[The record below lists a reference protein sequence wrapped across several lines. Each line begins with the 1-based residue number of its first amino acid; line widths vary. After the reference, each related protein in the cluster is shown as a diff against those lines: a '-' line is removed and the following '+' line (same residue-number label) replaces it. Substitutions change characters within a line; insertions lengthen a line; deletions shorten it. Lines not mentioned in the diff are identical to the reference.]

1 MNLQVLTFLLLS
13 ATASLAADITGVIK
27 LDGPQPKRPP
37 LPLTPESRKL
47 YEGKPYPRDEVELV
61 SVKGEIKNVFVYIR
75 KGLPAGKTYPAP
87 KKPALLDQ
95 KRSMF
100 RPRIQGLFVG
110 QDFAMRNSD
119 PIIHNVRSLSQEN
132 RPFNI
137 AQPAGTPDRLKRFSD
152 KEGPIELRCDYHRW
166 MRAFIF
172 VMEHPFFAVT
182 DAQGRFTIKNLPP
195 GEYMLATWHESFG
208 ENKQTI
214 RTGVDGS
221 KGVIFI
227 YKPKRGL
234 NFE

>member
-1 MNLQVLTFLLLS
+1 MRTFTLLFLS
-13 ATASLAADITGVIK
+13 AVTAIGADISGVIK

-37 LPLTPESRKL
+37 LQLTPESRKL
-47 YEGKPYPRDEVELV
+47 YEGQPYPRDEVELV
-61 SVKGEIKNVFVYIR
+61 SAKGEIKNVFVYIR
-75 KGLPAGKTYPAP
+75 KGLPAGKTYTAP
-87 KKPALLDQ
+87 KKAALLDQ

-137 AQPAGTPDRLKRFSD
+137 AQPAGTPDRKKRFSD
-152 KEGPIELRCDYHRW
+152 QEGPIELRCDYHRW

-172 VMEHPFFAVT
+172 VMEHPFFGVT
-182 DAQGRFTIKNLPP
+182 DTQGRFSIKNLPP
-195 GEYMLATWHESFG
+195 GEYVLATWHESFG
-208 ENKQTI
+208 ENKQTLKVGANGLNNANF
-214 RTGVDGS
+214 T
-221 KGVIFI
+221 
-227 YKPKRGL
+227 YKAKKGL

>member
-1 MNLQVLTFLLLS
+1 MRILTLLFLS
-13 ATASLAADITGVIK
+13 AATAIAAEVSGVIK

-61 SVKGEIKNVFVYIR
+61 SPKGEIKNVFVYVR
-75 KGLPAGKTYPAP
+75 KGLPPEMSFEVP
-87 KKPALLDQ
+87 KKAALLDQ

-100 RPRIQGLFVG
+100 RPRVQGLFVG
-110 QDFAMRNSD
+110 QNFAMRNSD
-119 PIIHNVRSLSQEN
+119 PIIHNVRSLSEEN

-137 AQPAGTPDRLKRFSD
+137 AQPAGTPDRIKRFSD

-166 MRAFIF
+166 MRAYLF

-195 GEYMLATWHESFG
+195 GEYTLATWHESLG
-208 ENKQTI
+208 EHKQTI
-214 RTGVDGS
+214 KVNAGGLKNANFT
-221 KGVIFI
+221 
-227 YKPKRGL
+227 YKPKKGL
-234 NFE
+234 NFQ

>member
-1 MNLQVLTFLLLS
+1 MRTFSLLFLS
-13 ATASLAADITGVIK
+13 AVTAIGAEITGVIK

-61 SVKGEIKNVFVYIR
+61 SAKGGIKNVFVYIR

-182 DAQGRFTIKNLPP
+182 DAQGRFTIKSLPP
-195 GEYMLATWHESFG
+195 GEYTLATWHESFG

-214 RTGVDGS
+214 KTGVDGL

>member
-1 MNLQVLTFLLLS
+1 MRTLTLLFIS
-13 ATASLAADITGVIK
+13 AAAAMAVDISGIIK
-27 LDGPQPKRPP
+27 LDGPQPKRSP

-47 YEGKPYPRDEVELV
+47 YEGRPYPRDEVELV
-61 SVKGEIKNVFVYIR
+61 NEKCEIQNVFVYIR

-152 KEGPIELRCDYHRW
+152 KEGPIELRCDFHRW

-182 DAQGRFTIKNLPP
+182 DSQGQFTIKNLPP
-195 GEYMLATWHESFG
+195 GEYTLASWHESFG

-214 RTGVDGS
+214 KAGVDGL
-221 KGVIFI
+221 KGITFT
-227 YKPKRGL
+227 YKPKREL
-234 NFE
+234 NFK

>member
-1 MNLQVLTFLLLS
+1 MRTFTLLFLS
-13 ATASLAADITGVIK
+13 AVTAIGADISGVIK

-37 LPLTPESRKL
+37 LQLTPESRKL
-47 YEGKPYPRDEVELV
+47 YEGQPYPRDEVELV
-61 SVKGEIKNVFVYIR
+61 SAKGEIKNVFVYIR
-75 KGLPAGKTYPAP
+75 KGLPTGKTYTAP
-87 KKPALLDQ
+87 KKAALLDQ
-95 KRSMF
+95 QRSMF

-152 KEGPIELRCDYHRW
+152 QEGPIELRCDYHRW

-172 VMEHPFFAVT
+172 VMEHPFFGVT
-182 DAQGRFTIKNLPP
+182 DTQGRFSIKNLPP
-195 GEYMLATWHESFG
+195 GEYVLATWHESFG
-208 ENKQTI
+208 ENKQTLKVG
-214 RTGVDGS
+214 TSGLNNAN
-221 KGVIFI
+221 FT
-227 YKPKRGL
+227 YKAKKGL

>member
-1 MNLQVLTFLLLS
+1 MRLLALLLVS
-13 ATASLAADITGVIK
+13 TATAIAADVSGVIK

-47 YEGKPYPRDEVELV
+47 YEGRPYPRDEVEMV
-61 SVKGEIKNVFVYIR
+61 NEKREIQNVFVYIQ

-95 KRSMF
+95 QRSMF
-100 RPRIQGLFVG
+100 RPRVQGLVVG

-152 KEGPIELRCDYHRW
+152 KEGPIELRCDFHPW
-166 MRAFIF
+166 MRAYIF
-172 VMEHPFFAVT
+172 VMEHPFFAIT
-182 DAQGRFTIKNLPP
+182 DPQGRFQIKNLPP
-195 GEYMLATWHESFG
+195 GEYTLATWHESFG
-208 ENKQTI
+208 KNKQI
-214 RTGVDGS
+214 IKVGVDGLNS
-221 KGVIFI
+221 VTFAL
-227 YKPKRGL
+227 KPKQKL

>member
-1 MNLQVLTFLLLS
+1 MRTLTLLFIS
-13 ATASLAADITGVIK
+13 AAAAMAADISGIIK

-47 YEGKPYPRDEVELV
+47 YEGRPYPRDEVEMV
-61 SVKGEIKNVFVYIR
+61 NEKREIQNVFVYIQ
-75 KGLPAGKTYPAP
+75 KGLPAGKTYPSP

-95 KRSMF
+95 QRSMF
-100 RPRIQGLFVG
+100 RPRVQGLFVG

-152 KEGPIELRCDYHRW
+152 KEGPIELRCDFHRW
-166 MRAFIF
+166 MRAYIF
-172 VMEHPFFAVT
+172 VMEHPFCAIT
-182 DAQGRFTIKNLPP
+182 DPQGRFHIKNLPP
-195 GEYMLATWHESFG
+195 GEYTLATWHESFG
-208 ENKQTI
+208 KNKQI
-214 RTGVDGS
+214 IKVGVDGLNS
-221 KGVIFI
+221 VTFAF
-227 YKPKRGL
+227 KPKQKL

>member
-1 MNLQVLTFLLLS
+1 MRTFTLLFLS
-13 ATASLAADITGVIK
+13 AVTAIGADISGVIK

-37 LPLTPESRKL
+37 LQLTPESRKL
-47 YEGKPYPRDEVELV
+47 YEGQPYPRDEVELV
-61 SVKGEIKNVFVYIR
+61 SAKGEIKNVFVYIS
-75 KGLPAGKTYPAP
+75 KGLPAGKTYTAP
-87 KKPALLDQ
+87 KKAALLDQ
-95 KRSMF
+95 QRSMF

-152 KEGPIELRCDYHRW
+152 QEGPIELRCDYHRW

-172 VMEHPFFAVT
+172 VMEHPFFGVT
-182 DAQGRFTIKNLPP
+182 DTQGRFSIKNLPP
-195 GEYMLATWHESFG
+195 GEYVLATWHESFG
-208 ENKQTI
+208 ENKQTLKVG
-214 RTGVDGS
+214 TSGLNNAN
-221 KGVIFI
+221 FT
-227 YKPKRGL
+227 YKAKKGL

>member
-1 MNLQVLTFLLLS
+1 MRTLPLLFIS
-13 ATASLAADITGVIK
+13 AAAAMAADISGIIK
-27 LDGPQPKRPP
+27 LDGPHPKRPP

-47 YEGKPYPRDEVELV
+47 YEGRPYPRDEVELV
-61 SVKGEIKNVFVYIR
+61 NEKREIQNVFVYIQ
-75 KGLPAGKTYPAP
+75 KGLPTGKTYPAP

-95 KRSMF
+95 QRSMF

-152 KEGPIELRCDYHRW
+152 KEGPIELRCDFHRW
-166 MRAFIF
+166 MRAYIF
-172 VMEHPFFAVT
+172 VMEHPFFAIT
-182 DAQGRFTIKNLPP
+182 DANGRFQIKNLPP
-195 GEYMLATWHESFG
+195 GEYTLATWHESFG
-208 ENKQTI
+208 KNKQI
-214 RTGVDGS
+214 IKVGVDGLNS
-221 KGVIFI
+221 VTFAF
-227 YKPKRGL
+227 KPKQKL

>member
-1 MNLQVLTFLLLS
+1 MRLLALLLVS
-13 ATASLAADITGVIK
+13 TATAIAANVSGVIK
-27 LDGPQPKRPP
+27 LDGPQPKSPP

-47 YEGKPYPRDEVELV
+47 YEGRPYPRDEVEMV
-61 SVKGEIKNVFVYIR
+61 NEKREIQNVFVYIQ

-95 KRSMF
+95 QRSMF
-100 RPRIQGLFVG
+100 RPRVQGLFVG

-152 KEGPIELRCDYHRW
+152 KEGPIELRCDFHRW
-166 MRAFIF
+166 MRAYIF
-172 VMEHPFFAVT
+172 VMEHPFFAIT
-182 DAQGRFTIKNLPP
+182 DPQGRFHIKNLPP
-195 GEYMLATWHESFG
+195 GEYTLATWHESFG
-208 ENKQTI
+208 KNKQI
-214 RTGVDGS
+214 IKVGVDGLNS
-221 KGVIFI
+221 VTFAF
-227 YKPKRGL
+227 KPKQKL

>member
-1 MNLQVLTFLLLS
+1 MRTFTLLLLS
-13 ATASLAADITGVIK
+13 AVTAIGAEISGVIK

-37 LPLTPESRKL
+37 LQLTPESRKL
-47 YEGKPYPRDEVELV
+47 YEGQPYPRDEVELV
-61 SVKGEIKNVFVYIR
+61 SAKGEIKNVFVYIR
-75 KGLPAGKTYPAP
+75 KGLPAGKTYTAP
-87 KKPALLDQ
+87 KKAALLDQ
-95 KRSMF
+95 QRSMF

-110 QDFAMRNSD
+110 QDFTMRNSD

-137 AQPAGTPDRLKRFSD
+137 AQPAGTPDRIKKFSD

-172 VMEHPFFAVT
+172 VMEHPFFGVT
-182 DAQGRFTIKNLPP
+182 DAQGRFSIKNLPP
-195 GEYMLATWHESFG
+195 GEYVLATWHESFG

-214 RTGVDGS
+214 QVENSGLKNVNFT
-221 KGVIFI
+221 
-227 YKPKRGL
+227 YKPKKGL

>member
-1 MNLQVLTFLLLS
+1 MRTFTLLFLS
-13 ATASLAADITGVIK
+13 AVTAIGADISGVIK

-37 LPLTPESRKL
+37 LQLTPESRKL

-61 SVKGEIKNVFVYIR
+61 SAKGEIKNVFVYIR
-75 KGLPAGKTYPAP
+75 KGLPAGKTYTAP
-87 KKPALLDQ
+87 KKAALLDQ

-137 AQPAGTPDRLKRFSD
+137 AQPAGTPDRKKRFSD
-152 KEGPIELRCDYHRW
+152 QEGPIELRCDYHRW

-172 VMEHPFFAVT
+172 VMEHPFFGVT
-182 DAQGRFTIKNLPP
+182 DTQGRFSIKNLPP
-195 GEYMLATWHESFG
+195 GEYVLATWHESFG
-208 ENKQTI
+208 ENKQTLKVGANGLNNANF
-214 RTGVDGS
+214 T
-221 KGVIFI
+221 
-227 YKPKRGL
+227 YKAKKGL

>member
-1 MNLQVLTFLLLS
+1 MKLITLLLIS
-13 ATASLAADITGVIK
+13 TATVMSADISGIIK

-61 SVKGEIKNVFVYIR
+61 SAKGEIKNVFVYIR
-75 KGLPAGKTYPAP
+75 KGLPAGKTYNTP
-87 KKPALLDQ
+87 KKAALLDQ
-95 KRSMF
+95 KQSMF

-195 GEYMLATWHESFG
+195 GEYTLATWHESFG
-208 ENKQTI
+208 ENNQTI
-214 RTGVDGS
+214 KAGLDGL
-221 KGVIFI
+221 KAITFT
-227 YKPKRGL
+227 YKPKREL

>member
-1 MNLQVLTFLLLS
+1 MNLQALTFLLLS

-61 SVKGEIKNVFVYIR
+61 SAKGEIKNVFVYIR
-75 KGLPAGKTYPAP
+75 KGLPAGKTYPTP

-95 KRSMF
+95 QQSMF

-137 AQPAGTPDRLKRFSD
+137 VQPAGTPDRLKRFSD

-182 DAQGRFTIKNLPP
+182 DAQGSFTIKNLPP
-195 GEYMLATWHESFG
+195 GEYTLATWHESFG

-214 RTGVDGS
+214 RTGVDGL
-221 KGVIFI
+221 KGVMLR

>member
-1 MNLQVLTFLLLS
+1 MRTFTLLFLS
-13 ATASLAADITGVIK
+13 AVTAIGADISGVIK

-37 LPLTPESRKL
+37 LQLTPESRKL
-47 YEGKPYPRDEVELV
+47 YEGQPYPRDEVELV
-61 SVKGEIKNVFVYIR
+61 SAKGEIKNVFVYIR
-75 KGLPAGKTYPAP
+75 KGLPAGKTYTAP
-87 KKPALLDQ
+87 KRAALLDQ
-95 KRSMF
+95 QRSMF

-137 AQPAGTPDRLKRFSD
+137 AQPAGTPDRIKKFSD

-172 VMEHPFFAVT
+172 VMEHPFFGVT
-182 DAQGRFTIKNLPP
+182 DAQGRFSIKNLPP
-195 GEYMLATWHESFG
+195 GEYVLATWHESFG
-208 ENKQTI
+208 ENKQIIQVGNSELKKVNFT
-214 RTGVDGS
+214 
-221 KGVIFI
+221 
-227 YKPKRGL
+227 YKPKKGL

>member
-1 MNLQVLTFLLLS
+1 MRTFTLLFLS
-13 ATASLAADITGVIK
+13 AVTAIGADISGVIK

-37 LPLTPESRKL
+37 LQLTPESRKL

-61 SVKGEIKNVFVYIR
+61 SAKGEIKNVFVYIR
-75 KGLPAGKTYPAP
+75 KGLPTGKTYTAP
-87 KKPALLDQ
+87 KKAALLDQ
-95 KRSMF
+95 QRSMF

-152 KEGPIELRCDYHRW
+152 QEGPIELRCDYHRW

-172 VMEHPFFAVT
+172 VMEHPFFGVT
-182 DAQGRFTIKNLPP
+182 DAQGRFSIKNLPP
-195 GEYMLATWHESFG
+195 GEYVLATWHESLG

-214 RTGVDGS
+214 QIGNSALKNVNFT
-221 KGVIFI
+221 
-227 YKPKRGL
+227 YKPKEDL

>member
-1 MNLQVLTFLLLS
+1 MRLLALLLIS
-13 ATASLAADITGVIK
+13 TAAAMAADISGIIK

-37 LPLTPESRKL
+37 LQLTPEIRKL
-47 YEGKPYPRDEVELV
+47 YEGRSYPRDEVELV
-61 SVKGEIKNVFVYIR
+61 NAKGQIQNVFVYIR

-87 KKPALLDQ
+87 KESALLDQ

-100 RPRIQGLFVG
+100 RPRIQGLFVD

-152 KEGPIELRCDYHRW
+152 KEGPIELRCDYHHW

-182 DAQGRFTIKNLPP
+182 NSQGRFNIKNLPP
-195 GEYMLATWHESFG
+195 GEYTLATWHESFG
-208 ENKQTI
+208 ENKETI
-214 RTGVDGS
+214 QVTVDGL
-221 KGVIFI
+221 KDANFT
-227 YKPKRGL
+227 YKPKKGL

>member
-1 MNLQVLTFLLLS
+1 MRTLTLLILS
-13 ATASLAADITGVIK
+13 AATALAADVSGVIK
-27 LDGPQPKRPP
+27 LNGPQPKRPP
-37 LPLTPESRKL
+37 LQLTPESRKL
-47 YEGKPYPRDEVELV
+47 YEGRPYPRDEVELV
-61 SVKGEIKNVFVYIR
+61 SAKGEIKNVFVYIR
-75 KGLPAGKTYPAP
+75 KGLPAGKTYAAP
-87 KKPALLDQ
+87 KKAALLDQ
-95 KRSMF
+95 QRSMF

-152 KEGPIELRCDYHRW
+152 EEGPIELRCDYHRW

-172 VMEHPFFAVT
+172 VMDHPFFAVT

-195 GEYMLATWHESFG
+195 GEYVLVTWHESFG
-208 ENKQTI
+208 ENKQSIQVRNSELKNVNFT
-214 RTGVDGS
+214 
-221 KGVIFI
+221 
-227 YKPKRGL
+227 YNPKNVL

>member
-1 MNLQVLTFLLLS
+1 MRLLALLLVS
-13 ATASLAADITGVIK
+13 TATVMAADVSGVIRF
-27 LDGPQPKRPP
+27 DGAQPKRPP

-47 YEGKPYPRDEVELV
+47 YEGRPYPRDEVELV
-61 SVKGEIKNVFVYIR
+61 NEKREIQNVFVYIQ
-75 KGLPAGKTYPAP
+75 KGLPTGKTYPAP

-95 KRSMF
+95 QRSMF
-100 RPRIQGLFVG
+100 RPRVQGLFVN

-152 KEGPIELRCDYHRW
+152 KEGPIELRCDFHRW

-182 DAQGRFTIKNLPP
+182 DSQGQFTIKNLPP
-195 GEYMLATWHESFG
+195 GEYTLASWHESFG

-214 RTGVDGS
+214 KAGVDGL
-221 KGVIFI
+221 KGITFT
-227 YKPKRGL
+227 YKPKREL

>member
-1 MNLQVLTFLLLS
+1 MRTLTLLFIS
-13 ATASLAADITGVIK
+13 AGAAMAADISGIIK

-37 LPLTPESRKL
+37 LPLTSESRKL

-61 SVKGEIKNVFVYIR
+61 SAKGEIKNVFVYIR

-95 KRSMF
+95 QRSMF

-182 DAQGRFTIKNLPP
+182 DDQGRFTIKNLPP
-195 GEYMLATWHESFG
+195 GEYTLATWHESFG

-214 RTGVDGS
+214 KTGVNGLKD
-221 KGVIFI
+221 ITFT

>member
-1 MNLQVLTFLLLS
+1 MRTFTLLFLS
-13 ATASLAADITGVIK
+13 AVTAIGAEISGVIK

-37 LPLTPESRKL
+37 LQLTPESRKL
-47 YEGKPYPRDEVELV
+47 YEGQPYPRDEVELV
-61 SVKGEIKNVFVYIR
+61 SAKGEIKNVFVYIR
-75 KGLPAGKTYPAP
+75 KGLPAGKTYTAP
-87 KKPALLDQ
+87 KKAALLDQ
-95 KRSMF
+95 QRSMF

-172 VMEHPFFAVT
+172 VMDHPFFAVT
-182 DAQGRFTIKNLPP
+182 DEHGRFTIKNLPL
-195 GEYMLATWHESFG
+195 GEYVLATWHESLG
-208 ENKQTI
+208 KNKQIIQVGDSGLKKVNFT
-214 RTGVDGS
+214 
-221 KGVIFI
+221 
-227 YKPKRGL
+227 YKPKKGL

>member
-1 MNLQVLTFLLLS
+1 MRTFTLLFLS
-13 ATASLAADITGVIK
+13 AVTAIGADISGVIK
-27 LDGPQPKRPP
+27 LDGQQPNRPP

-61 SVKGEIKNVFVYIR
+61 SAKGEIKNVFVYIR
-75 KGLPAGKTYPAP
+75 KGLPIGKTYTAP
-87 KKPALLDQ
+87 KKAALLDQ
-95 KRSMF
+95 QRSMF
-100 RPRIQGLFVG
+100 RPRVQGLFVG
-110 QDFAMRNSD
+110 QDFAMRNSA

-166 MRAFIF
+166 KRAFIF

-195 GEYMLATWHESFG
+195 GEYTLATWHESFG
-208 ENKQTI
+208 ENNQTI
-214 RTGVDGS
+214 KAGLDGL
-221 KGVIFI
+221 KAITFT
-227 YKPKRGL
+227 YKPKREL